1 MHSCSVSSI
10 SYWIPSGNPAIV
22 EDYDQYVYV
31 TCVHI
36 GNKRSLN
43 DLLGK
48 LLLSNLNGKGEGQQ
62 MRFLRPLLDL
72 TVLDKQRNTN
82 ICTRHRPMLTE
93 MEETSGKDGQRS
105 AF

>member
-1 MHSCSVSSI
+1 MHPSSVSLI
-10 SYWIPSGNPAIV
+10 NYWIPSGNLSFF
-22 EDYDQYVYV
+22 EDYDQYVL

-36 GNKRSLN
+36 GNKRKLN

-48 LLLSNLNGKGEGQQ
+48 LLLSNLNDKGEGQQ

-72 TVLDKQRNTN
+72 TRLDKRRNTS
-82 ICTRHRPMLTE
+82 ICTHRPIVTE
-93 MEETSGKDGQRS
+93 MEGTLGLDGQRS